1 MHMGPFCLFGA
12 TFYVQ
17 DFFHLLS
24 IKSKWIS
31 DNYWPDFERILF
43 SFLFQLFF
51 NQIMFIIA
59 AAGCSHFRS
68 NPASSISTFLTTK
81 GSIYLLEFFFVS
93 VCHKVK
99 NAIVYAINVVF
110 YFLVLAPW
118 DICPYIHLMELYNN
132 LWPQFELQN
141 QQYNQHY
148 ILVISLATYLWRAF
162 GTSGLLVWVRL
173 NLELCKST
181 LQNLPCVA
189 DWLCRSASTGD
200 EGGLFGPQVHNGS

>member
-1 MHMGPFCLFGA
+1 
-12 TFYVQ
+12 
-17 DFFHLLS
+17 
-24 IKSKWIS
+24 
-31 DNYWPDFERILF
+31 
-43 SFLFQLFF
+43 
-51 NQIMFIIA
+51 MFIIA
-59 AAGCSHFRS
+59 AAGCSHCRS

-99 NAIVYAINVVF
+99 NAIVYAINVVL
-110 YFLVLAPW
+110 YFLILAPW
-118 DICPYIHLMELYNN
+118 DVCPYIHLMELYNY

-189 DWLCRSASTGD
+189 AWLCRSASTGD
-200 EGGLFGPQVHNGS
+200 DLALKFTRVQDSTYAICHFMWYFPHPPSPLCWSFSLFANAGMSLKLPFY